1 MKWNGRSY
9 RPINQIPIKKREFN
23 MEEALRPLGQKMHDT
38 HWVANVYKEPQTSPV
53 PPTPT
58 PTQTPTPTLTQTVTV
73 TPTFT
78 PTQTETPSQTPTPSP
93 TTPIQPVSGFVD
105 YFDAAFY
112 TSGNTWDSQTTSLTF
127 ELFNNPTKISTNG
140 GMISFDGVD
149 DYALSKVGANL
160 TTLIPNSSNWTIEA
174 WYTVF
179 TGNPAFV
186 PTIIIRDGEQTPP
199 AVGPTNNFVDGR
211 NIFNVELRVFLN
223 GTQSV
228 GPILTLG
235 TPIQIVYSYSAGT
248 MTVYVNSVSVHTMTN
263 AFTRSA
269 TRGTYLSMNGVDR
282 SQVDFGIIRTY
293 GSALNSAQVLQN
305 FNANRNRFGL

>member
-1 MKWNGRSY
+1 MFY
-9 RPINQIPIKKREFN
+9 RRKRIPTWWTI
-23 MEEALRPLGQKMHDT
+23 GSVQQ
-38 HWVANVYKEPQTSPV
+38 QTSGPV
-53 PPTPT
+53 PSPTNTPT
-58 PTQTPTPTLTQTVTV
+58 NTVTPSPTETPSV

-93 TTPIQPVSGFVD
+93 TTPPQPVSGFVD
-105 YFDAAFY
+105 YFDAADY
-112 TSGNTWDSQTTSLTF
+112 VSGTTWDSQTTSLTF

-223 GTQSV
+223 GNQSV

-282 SQVDFGIIRTY
+282 SEVDFGIIRTY
-293 GSALNSAQVLQN
+293 GSALTSAQVLQN
-305 FNANRNRFGL
+305 FNADRNRFGL